1 MGHRHHERE
10 ITSEQRIRAA
20 FFLNLGFTL
29 FEVAGGIWT
38 NSMAILSDA
47 LHDLGDTITLG
58 MTWRFARMSGRRG
71 DEVYTFGYRRFS
83 LLGALLMSVVLF
95 GGALVVLSQ
104 AIPRIISPQ
113 PTHAP
118 GMFALAI
125 VGVLVNGIA
134 ALRMH
139 GGRSLSDR
147 VVTWHFLED
156 VLGWL
161 AVLVA
166 SVVIWIQDLPILD
179 PILSLGITLYVLWNV
194 GKRLRETFVILLQG
208 VPEGLD
214 IAGIAERIR
223 QVPGVCDVHHTHL
236 WSQDGQHHVLTAHI
250 VSDDVDTYERAAG
263 LRARVK
269 ESLQEVGIEH
279 ATIEIERKGGPP
291 CLEGACFCP

>member
-118 GMFALAI
+118 GMFAFAV
-125 VGVLVNGIA
+125 VGVLVNGAA

-139 GGRSLSDR
+139 GSHSLTDR
-147 VVTWHFLED
+147 IVTWHFFED

-166 SVVIWIQDLPILD
+166 SVVIWIQNVPILD
-179 PILSLGITLYVLWNV
+179 PILSLAITLYVLWNV
-194 GKRLRETFVILLQG
+194 GKRLRETLVILLQG
-208 VPEGLD
+208 VPADMDLGKIEEL
-214 IAGIAERIR
+214 IR
-223 QVPGVCDVHHTHL
+223 SVSGVCNVHHTHL
-236 WSQDGQHHVLTAHI
+236 WSQDGVHHVLTTHV
-250 VSDDVDTYERAAG
+250 VSDSVDTYEQAAD
-263 LRARVK
+263 LRVRIKQA
-269 ESLQEVGIEH
+269 LQAVGVEH
-279 ATIEIERKGGPP
+279 ATLEIERSDGPT
-291 CLEGACFCP
+291 CPDTEC